1 MTLFFKQGIKTA
13 NFRIG
18 RTDSKQIQNYV
29 YILAKRSSALYSC
42 SGVSYWQ
49 SVGSSTSLDTCVGHV
64 CCGYLIYSTWYR
76 GSMHG
81 FSTFFNLVQRSLVF
95 GFIVRGWKILKYHVL
110 TPWYQVLYIKYPVP
124 CQYMYLSIQFVV
136 KSERAGAWVKSLGQG
151 YLSTW
156 YGYLYLR
163 LVYKAQNL
171 CETEWMSV
179 LASYK

>member
-1 MTLFFKQGIKTA
+1 MCTSWPRGQALCTRALVFL
-13 NFRIG
+13 IG
-18 RTDSKQIQNYV
+18 RVLVQVPVLTLV
-29 YILAKRSSALYSC
+29 LVMC
-42 SGVSYWQ
+42 V
-49 SVGSSTSLDTCVGHV
+49 VGIWYTVLDTV
-64 CCGYLIYSTWYR
+64 